1 MSKPVLVVDD
11 DRAIREILEEALA
24 DEGYE
29 VDLAGDGVEA
39 IDKVN
44 HRRPELILLDWMMPR
59 MDGEAFAD
67 ELDRRGLRP
76 AIPIL
81 ILTAAGN
88 AQQKA
93 ERIGAEGYVTKPF
106 ELPRLLDEVARL
118 VPA

>member
-1 MSKPVLVVDD
+1 VSKPVLVVDD
-11 DRAIREILEEALA
+11 DSAIREILELALA
-24 DEGYE
+24 DEGYD

-44 HRRPELILLDWMMPR
+44 NKQPQLILLDWMMPR

-67 ELDRRGLRP
+67 ELGRRGLRP

-81 ILTAAGN
+81 MLTAAGN
-88 AQQKA
+88 PEQKA
-93 ERIGAEGYVTKPF
+93 ARIGAEGFLTKPF
-106 ELPRLLDEVARL
+106 ELPTLLDEVARL